1 MLRKKKVEHFLSMF
15 QSVMGIYK
23 FTDRVN
29 RFSKKRNCSMIL
41 DNKRTLENIDTFT
54 IVSLCLHSY
63 YAKLYPQIQVHNK
76 KRQLS
81 LIKSCLFFV
90 ITFS

>member
-1 MLRKKKVEHFLSMF
+1 MF
-15 QSVMGIYK
+15 QSIMGIYK

-29 RFSKKRNCSMIL
+29 CFAKRNCSMIL

-63 YAKLYPQIQVHNK
+63 YAKLPPQIQVHNK
-76 KRQLS
+76 K
-81 LIKSCLFFV
+81 KT
-90 ITFS
+90 TFAH

>member
-15 QSVMGIYK
+15 QSIMGIYK

-29 RFSKKRNCSMIL
+29 CFAKRNCSMIL

-63 YAKLYPQIQVHNK
+63 YAKLPPQIQVHNK

-81 LIKSCLFFV
+81 LIKSCLFFYNV
-90 ITFS
+90 

>member
-1 MLRKKKVEHFLSMF
+1 
-15 QSVMGIYK
+15 
-23 FTDRVN
+23 
-29 RFSKKRNCSMIL
+29 MIL

-76 KRQLS
+76 KKDNFRS
-81 LIKSCLFFV
+81 LKVVFFYNV
-90 ITFS
+90 

>member
-1 MLRKKKVEHFLSMF
+1 
-15 QSVMGIYK
+15 
-23 FTDRVN
+23 
-29 RFSKKRNCSMIL
+29 MIL

-81 LIKSCLFFV
+81 LIKKLSFFV

>member
-1 MLRKKKVEHFLSMF
+1 
-15 QSVMGIYK
+15 
-23 FTDRVN
+23 
-29 RFSKKRNCSMIL
+29 MIL

-76 KRQLS
+76 KKRQLS
-81 LIKSCLFFV
+81 LIKKLSFLL
-90 ITFS
+90 

>member
-1 MLRKKKVEHFLSMF
+1 MF
-15 QSVMGIYK
+15 QSIMGIYK

-29 RFSKKRNCSMIL
+29 RFSKKKRNCSMIL

-76 KRQLS
+76 K
-81 LIKSCLFFV
+81 KT
-90 ITFS
+90 TFAH